1 MGQEAAAID
10 VLYSS
15 GADLIALG
23 NTLLVDIIERDLESG
38 RIAGRCAV
46 AGRVFAGF
54 AEGFAEIYRG
64 QYRHFGSPA
73 YVATKVTW
81 DSALYFGFHTL
92 LFRHGLFGDPAF
104 LAEIRP
110 ELRAVQ
116 SLQARVQ
123 GRLRQ
128 GDFQPLVDVASGTVE
143 WGAIE
148 WLMECYFGAK
158 EQPDRRAVLRAL
170 RANLA
175 RLERLARQVEGKG

>member
-1 MGQEAAAID
+1 MRRPGSPGSCSKSTIPQCARCPGR
-10 VLYSS
+10 S
-15 GADLIALG
+15 GSD
-23 NTLLVDIIERDLESG
+23 RYLESG

-46 AGRVFAGF
+46 AERVFSGF

-110 ELRAVQ
+110 DVRAVQ
-116 SLQARVQ
+116 SVQARVQ

-128 GDFQPLVDVASGTVE
+128 GDFQPLVDVGSGTVE
-143 WGAIE
+143 WGSIE
-148 WLMECYFGAK
+148 WLMDCYFGAR
-158 EQPDRRAVLRAL
+158 EQPDRRAVLAAL
-170 RANLA
+170 RATLT
-175 RLERLARQVEGKG
+175 RLERLARRVEGKS